1 MKILFTMVLTIG
13 LLLTSAMAQDPPKRL
28 TDCQIAQPIR
38 MPGGTI
44 AKREL
49 AQQNL
54 SQPHRGLL
62 DSLDINS
69 QQWDVCDSCKGIVCS
84 CGSCFCSWE
93 GYRYE
98 V

>member
-1 MKILFTMVLTIG
+1 MIKHITKIMKKKIIN
-13 LLLTSAMAQDPPKRL
+13 
-28 TDCQIAQPIR
+28 QIR
-38 MPGGTI
+38 RTHCFHC
-44 AKREL
+44 KE
-49 AQQNL
+49 N
-54 SQPHRGLL
+54 
-62 DSLDINS
+62 INS